1 MANTSLK
8 RWHLVQDLSDEKN
21 VDMQDQGE
29 EHSKQGK
36 GILKDPEVGKFLECA
51 GAESQ
56 PVRLGLGEQEGE
68 LTIRPGEDRDGR
80 RRPRHSISV
89 VF

>member
-1 MANTSLK
+1 
-8 RWHLVQDLSDEKN
+8 
-21 VDMQDQGE
+21 MQDQGE
-29 EHSKQGK
+29 EHSKQWK

-56 PVRLGLGEQEGE
+56 PVWLELGEQKGE
-68 LTIRPGEDRDGR
+68 LKIRPGGR
-80 RRPRHSISV
+80 RETEGRRPRHSISL